1 MSREKPLIAADS
13 ADLINILKSFAK
25 LPAKAQTDYLSL
37 FYSQNSHQDFGKM
50 VGKTW
55 ILKHLCIEYV
65 WPISFH
71 VPPPSLTFGY
81 SHLSCLPIVRLE
93 TPEFRSRYT
102 ENNYYLWTILKALNS
117 HGFRLFYLTCFSIWR
132 IDKWKK
138 VKIAELE
145 RRERFMVTV
154 RRRIKWMKQRRKWL
168 KPANVLLC
176 LNDGQTE

>member
-50 VGKTW
+50 IGKTW

-81 SHLSCLPIVRLE
+81 SHLSCLQIVRLE

-102 ENNYYLWTILKALNS
+102 ENNYLWTILKASNS
-117 HGFRLFYLTCFSIWR
+117 HGFRLFYLTLWLYLYSKLTLLPVPFYFSTRLLVIKISRRSLILFYLGPR
-132 IDKWKK
+132 ISYLFSCQTS
-138 VKIAELE
+138 V
-145 RRERFMVTV
+145 
-154 RRRIKWMKQRRKWL
+154 
-168 KPANVLLC
+168 VLLF
-176 LNDGQTE
+176 LPV